1 MNLVT
6 CFHYAMVLK
15 LEDPISYG
23 ALGPVKQ
30 KCCVS
35 VEMIFIFVGKK
46 GKDAGHE
53 ATISRQSK
61 NLYKLF
67 QNKEMNSENLQAIFL
82 KQHDLTPINYQ
93 GQL

>member
-15 LEDPISYG
+15 LEGPISYG

-30 KCCVS
+30 KFWVS
-35 VEMIFIFVGKK
+35 VEMIFIFVGKE

-82 KQHDLTPINYQ
+82 KQHHLTPINYQ
-93 GQL
+93 DQL